1 MIDESK
7 IHEGVWFTLPCSWDE
22 NIHRYGLKFKC
33 GTTTYII
40 PSDTTNLL
48 CRIDDTGRGFVDFT
62 QYEER
67 GCFSGRLKVEEV
79 CRSGNEIEVSGD
91 DTIEL
96 YKLEEYFGECCRPN
110 SIVPDY
116 DVDEFIRMSQKVFTR
131 EFRERYGLMH
141 RDEL

>member
-1 MIDESK
+1 MIDKNK
-7 IHEGVWFTLPCSWDE
+7 IHEGVWFTLPCSWDG
-22 NIHRYGLKFKC
+22 NIHKYGFKFKC
-33 GTTTYII
+33 GDTTCVI

-62 QYEER
+62 QYGER
-67 GCFSGRLKVEEV
+67 GCLPLRLKVEEV

-91 DTIEL
+91 DVVEL
-96 YKLEEYFGECCRPN
+96 YELEEHFGECCRPN
-110 SIVPDY
+110 SIILDY